1 MILSIR
7 WCVTAKHAWKTKA
20 CAKRLIQAFFVDT
33 RSLSKILLKC
43 HGANLNPIGE
53 KMFERIKIDPEV
65 LHGQACIKG
74 TRIPVHQIVRMLA
87 NSDTVEDLLEEY
99 PSINKEDILA
109 CLDYA
114 ASLAEEQITPL
125 EFLPKAT

>member
-1 MILSIR
+1 
-7 WCVTAKHAWKTKA
+7 
-20 CAKRLIQAFFVDT
+20 
-33 RSLSKILLKC
+33 
-43 HGANLNPIGE
+43 
-53 KMFERIKIDPEV
+53 MFERIKIDPEV

-87 NSDTVEDLLEEY
+87 NSDTVENLLEEY